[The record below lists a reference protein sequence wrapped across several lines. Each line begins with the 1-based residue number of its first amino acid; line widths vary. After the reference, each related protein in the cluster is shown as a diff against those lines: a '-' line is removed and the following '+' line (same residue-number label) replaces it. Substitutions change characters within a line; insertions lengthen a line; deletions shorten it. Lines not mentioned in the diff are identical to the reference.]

1 MHELKI
7 VYNIVIN
14 NFGQKNNNVIN
25 QLLKVDAWRGHH
37 CSSLPHHVGIILNAG
52 IGLYPLSKSKNKSKY
67 SATHMLQPTLIN

>member
-25 QLLKVDAWRGHH
+25 QLLKVDA
-37 CSSLPHHVGIILNAG
+37 
-52 IGLYPLSKSKNKSKY
+52 
-67 SATHMLQPTLIN
+67 